1 MHQQAQPPL
10 AATAPAQEVQKQATT
25 WLVISLASS
34 VLCVSLCLGIGGAV
48 FCYLALQAANSGLV
62 KDAEDKLKWGKILTL
77 VGSVMGILSTTLS
90 LIFR

>member
-1 MHQQAQPPL
+1 MQLPSPPTAPQAAKQLYQQA
-10 AATAPAQEVQKQATT
+10 TI
-25 WLVISLASS
+25 WLFVSLASS

-48 FCYLALQAANSGLV
+48 FCYLALQAASQGLV
-62 KDAEDKLKWGKILTL
+62 PDAQAKLKWGKIVTL